1 MSSEEFAMKSE
12 AGLGRLLAGLAL
24 GVALVLGGCAARDE
38 QAQGK
43 KGAEPKKPDAK
54 ADADKAAPMEG
65 DKSAEKKTDPANAEK
80 PAATPSETKPGED
93 RPGEEKKPAEEK
105 PKVDPPAD
113 NAAEKPADGAAKPN
127 GDAPG
132 TNPPSGDGS
141 ETPAMPP
148 ADAPPA
154 ETPPAETKPAEP
166 VKINVEQHMQLI
178 LEMVY
183 RPRAVRKT
191 PDFIAQFVSLADEV
205 IASPDASPGYKSTAL
220 NAKFK
225 VLHEASIDGN
235 AEAQTALVKLAD
247 AEREN
252 KGKRTAEYVRFVDAE
267 KKLLD
272 AKTADAASLPKLL
285 EETKAY
291 LSNEEELSNRHLRL
305 ADLSVQAVER
315 LPEGERDAWYKSLGE
330 LFAKSVD
337 LDLAYVGQRFGKPA
351 IPPSALLGK
360 PFELSGK
367 LTNNQDL
374 KWENYRDKIVLVDF
388 WATWCTFCSDQEPR
402 LKDVHA
408 KYSARGLEMVGVS
421 IDANKEDLTR
431 YLREHE
437 IPWITLYGKEPQEV
451 AAKYGVRGV
460 PTLFLIDAEGKI
472 LMRSN
477 SIAELEPHIKTHVE
491 ALEKKLAEKRK

>member
-1 MSSEEFAMKSE
+1 MGSEARFGRVV
-12 AGLGRLLAGLAL
+12 AGLGL
-24 GVALVLGGCAARDE
+24 GVALLLGGCAAREE

-43 KGAEPKKPDAK
+43 KGADSKKPDAEK
-54 ADADKAAPMEG
+54 VTPKEG
-65 DKSAEKKTDPANAEK
+65 DKSVTETKVDPANAGK
-80 PAATPSETKPGED
+80 SDPAKPGD
-93 RPGEEKKPAEEK
+93 EKKPAEEP
-105 PKVDPPAD
+105 PKVDPPASGD
-113 NAAEKPADGAAKPN
+113 AEKPADGAAKPN
-127 GDAPG
+127 GDG
-132 TNPPSGDGS
+132 TNPPAGDGS
-141 ETPAMPP
+141 ETPTMPP
-148 ADAPPA
+148 ADATPA
-154 ETPPAETKPAEP
+154 EAPPAEP

-178 LEMVY
+178 LEMVN

-191 PDFIAQFVSLADEV
+191 PDFIAQFLNLADEV

-220 NAKFK
+220 LAKFK
-225 VLHEASIDGN
+225 VLHEAAMDGN

-252 KGKRTAEYVRFVDAE
+252 QGKRAAEFVRFVDAE
-267 KKLLD
+267 EKLLD
-272 AKTADAASLPKLL
+272 VKTADPATLPKLL

-330 LFAKSVD
+330 LFEKSVD
-337 LDLAYVGQRFGKPA
+337 LDLAYVGQRFGKPPV
-351 IPPSALLGK
+351 PPSALLGK
-360 PFELSGK
+360 PFELAGK
-367 LTNNQDL
+367 LTSGQDL
-374 KWENYRDKIVLVDF
+374 KWENYREKIVLVDF
-388 WATWCTFCSDQEPR
+388 WATWCTFCTDQEPR

-437 IPWITLYGKEPQEV
+437 IPWITLYGKEPHEV

-491 ALEKKLAEKRK
+491 VLEKKLAEKK